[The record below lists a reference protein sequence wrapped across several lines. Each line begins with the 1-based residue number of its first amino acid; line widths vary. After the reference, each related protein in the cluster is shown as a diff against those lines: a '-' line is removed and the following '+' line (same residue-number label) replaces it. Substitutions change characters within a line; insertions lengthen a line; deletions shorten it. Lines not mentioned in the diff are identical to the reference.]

1 MNSPEIA
8 DKVRSRTGTARKLAD
23 SDKTPD
29 AIVDELFLSALSRR
43 PTAAERAKF
52 LEPFADGDRRAAVED
67 VLWAVLNS
75 KEFLYNR

>member
-8 DKVRSRTGTARKLAD
+8 EKVRARKGTARRLAD
-23 SDKTPD
+23 SDAPP
-29 AIVDELFLSALSRR
+29 AAVIDELFLAALCR
-43 PTAAERAKF
+43 PAAAGERPRL
-52 LEPFADGDRRAAVED
+52 LEAFADGDRRAAAED